1 MHSTYL
7 RFKHGAIKANI
18 MDNHLLMNTTTTT
31 MPLIKSTYTRG
42 EKLMLL
48 IFMEGL
54 YSIHLFISFI
64 IVHYVELM
72 YSITNTQT
80 PHGECIFG

>member
-1 MHSTYL
+1 
-7 RFKHGAIKANI
+7 
-18 MDNHLLMNTTTTT
+18 

-54 YSIHLFISFI
+54 YSVHRFIISFI
-64 IVHYVELM
+64 IVHYIELI
-72 YSITNTQT
+72 YSIVQ
-80 PHGECIFG
+80 